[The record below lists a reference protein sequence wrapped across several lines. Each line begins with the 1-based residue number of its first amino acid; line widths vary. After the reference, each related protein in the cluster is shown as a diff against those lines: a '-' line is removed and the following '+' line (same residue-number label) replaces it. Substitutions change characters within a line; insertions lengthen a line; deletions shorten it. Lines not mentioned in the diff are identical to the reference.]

1 MRNKLLAFIAAG
13 AVASLSP
20 LAAQT
25 SGGSTYSIFNIGDL
39 PVGTSAA
46 SAGHAGIES
55 VIPSPNTLNSV
66 NPAGWADMSLV
77 TLQAGFLFEQ
87 YKVSTD
93 AVSSYQNNSRL
104 HHFSVAIPYSDT
116 YGGTIGFSIR
126 PLSQVAYR
134 TQVEKPVPTSDSSTT
149 TALVTTLGRGGISEV
164 MLGSSFQPI
173 RQLSIGA
180 AITPYFGSISSSS
193 NVEFPNASLNQAV
206 FTTNDQYSGL
216 GARIGLRAEPVE
228 NFFIG
233 GVFETGAKLDR
244 ERTNSSHYLDQ
255 GSTISDT
262 TEKST
267 TSITLPPRI
276 TFGASYI
283 SGRFLFAGEAA
294 MQSWSTE
301 NFSTARN
308 SMRVAA
314 GIDRMA
320 STSVNAEGFERW
332 TFRLGGFFDQTYYS
346 LSAGDVNSM
355 GATLGFGVPL
365 TTFTGLNAGT
375 YLDLGLEVGTRG
387 ATTPGLTQE
396 LYGKLSV
403 DIAVSELW
411 FVRTRR

>member
-13 AVASLSP
+13 AVASISP
-20 LAAQT
+20 LLAQT

-55 VIPSPNTLNSV
+55 AMPSANTLNSV

-87 YKVSTD
+87 YKVST
-93 AVSSYQNNSRL
+93 ASLSSYQNNSKL

-134 TQVEKPVPTSDSSTT
+134 TQVERQVPTSDSSTT

-164 MLGSSFQPI
+164 MIGSSFQPI
-173 RQLSIGA
+173 KEVTIGA
-180 AITPYFGSISSSS
+180 AVSPYFGSINSTT
-193 NVEFPNASLNQAV
+193 NVEFPNASLNQAIYS
-206 FTTNDQYSGL
+206 TSDRYSGL
-216 GARIGLRAEPVE
+216 GARIGVRVEPIENLR
-228 NFFIG
+228 IG
-233 GVFETGAKLDR
+233 GVFETGATLDR
-244 ERTNSSHYLDQ
+244 ERTNSSYYLDQ
-255 GSTISDT
+255 GKTISDT
-262 TEKST
+262 TGKST
-267 TSITLPPRI
+267 ESITLPPRI

-283 SGRFLFAGEAA
+283 TGRFLLAGEAT

-308 SMRVAA
+308 SMRVAIGA
-314 GIDRMA
+314 DRLA

-332 TFRLGGFFDQTYYS
+332 TFRLGGFYDQTYYS
-346 LSAGDVNSM
+346 LPGGDVNSI

-375 YLDLGLEVGTRG
+375 YLDLGLEVGNRG
-387 ATTPGLTQE
+387 TTTGGLTQE
-396 LYGKLSV
+396 FYGKLYL

-411 FVRTRR
+411 FVRTKR

>member
-13 AVASLSP
+13 AVASISP
-20 LAAQT
+20 LVAQT
-25 SGGSTYSIFNIGDL
+25 SGGSTYSIFNLGDL

-46 SAGHAGIES
+46 AAGHAGIES
-55 VIPSPNTLNSV
+55 AIPSANTLNSA
-66 NPAGWADMSLV
+66 NPAAWADMSLV

-87 YKVSTD
+87 YKVST
-93 AVSSYQNNSRL
+93 ASLSSYQNNSKL
-104 HHFSVAIPYSDT
+104 HQFSIAIPYSDA

-126 PLSQVAYR
+126 PLSKVAYR
-134 TQVEKPVPTSDSSTT
+134 TQVERTVPTSDSSTT

-164 MLGSSFQPI
+164 MIGSSFQPI
-173 RQLSIGA
+173 KQLNIGVA
-180 AITPYFGSISSSS
+180 VSPYFGAITSTS
-193 NVEFPNASLNQAV
+193 NVEFPNASLNQAIYS
-206 FTTNDQYSGL
+206 TNDHYFGL
-216 GARIGLRAEPVE
+216 GARIGVRVEPVE
-228 NFFIG
+228 NLRIG
-233 GVFETGAKLDR
+233 GVFETGATLDR
-244 ERTNSSHYLDQ
+244 ERTLSSYYLDQ
-255 GSTISDT
+255 GKTVSDT
-262 TEKST
+262 TGRST

-283 SGRFLFAGEAA
+283 TGRFLLAGETT

-308 SMRVAA
+308 SMRVAVGA
-314 GIDRMA
+314 DRMA

-332 TFRLGGFFDQTYYS
+332 TFRIGGFYDQTYYS
-346 LSAGDVNSM
+346 LPGGDVNSM

-387 ATTPGLTQE
+387 ATTGGLTQE
-396 LYGKLSV
+396 LYGKLYV

-411 FVRTRR
+411 FVRSRR